1 MKKEDL
7 HKIEQEKAK
16 EEVKKLGEVNLVLH
30 PAGGFDK
37 ETGLVYE
44 PLGNRM
50 YIFKIKGYK
59 GVAEAR
65 KIAKITCPS
74 CGTEIVSPTK
84 VIRCAC
90 GKEIRV
96 EKLNWHLVTEFDNL
110 NLIFKGKPLEKV
122 IFPVPSQAAVDYWL
136 NNYLV
141 DEKNKEIDAM
151 YIFNVLKNYFK
162 AFFDLPIER
171 SYDIL
176 VLSVF
181 QSWLVEILDV
191 LFYVSISGE
200 TGSGKTA
207 LLEALLDVSRHG
219 LVAANIKSAGI
230 ARCAERFKLS
240 LGIDEIDSKKFKD
253 DDVEGICRQGYRR
266 GQFYIRMMPKSH
278 EPEFFDV
285 FGFKAFSYRS
295 VIADDLQNRSIDV
308 PISRTKNKE
317 IPVINLFKQHFS
329 PFELIFFWYMDNV
342 ADLYAQSPSF
352 QKDMDKF
359 EAEDYKKMTEQEKER
374 FDEYVKEKKEG
385 DIVNNVNN
393 VKIVNVNN
401 NIYNN
406 IIYNINRKT
415 IARKTPYLHNFVN
428 IINKHPIFG
437 RNLEIAYLIYSL
449 TQILGLDI
457 TEILVETIEQKQEME
472 EASQE
477 EGWVGLLKEL
487 LAQEFENAEIKDDIK
502 VIPYKSIISKYIRRM
517 KEVYENVPSQHQ
529 IRKLLRQIGFVDGIN
544 RKVVRIGT
552 DNKPKL
558 CLIYDAQIKENL
570 GLKEEQTSLVSP
582 EKV

>member
-1 MKKEDL
+1 MEKENL

-16 EEVKKLGEVNLVLH
+16 KEVKKLGEINLTLH

-37 ETGLVYE
+37 GTGLVYE
-44 PLGNRM
+44 PLGNRR
-50 YIFKIKGYK
+50 YIFRIKGYK
-59 GVAEAR
+59 GIAEAR
-65 KIAKITCPS
+65 KIAKVTCAS
-74 CGTEIVSPTK
+74 CGTEISAPTK

-90 GKEIRV
+90 GREIKV
-96 EKLNWHLVTEFDNL
+96 EKLDWHLVTEFNNL

-141 DEKNKEIDAM
+141 DEKNKEINAK
-151 YIFNVLKNYFK
+151 YIFNVLRDYFK
-162 AFFDLPIER
+162 AFFDLPLER

-295 VIADDLQNRSIDV
+295 AIADDLQNRSIDI

-329 PFELIFFWYMDNV
+329 PFELIFFWYMDNI
-342 ADLYAQSPSF
+342 ANLYAQSPSF
-352 QKDMDKF
+352 QKDMDKL
-359 EAEDYKKMTEQEKER
+359 ELENYEKMIEEKN
-374 FDEYVKEKKEG
+374 KEE
-385 DIVNNVNN
+385 IVNNVNN
-393 VKIVNVNN
+393 VNIVNVNN
-401 NIYNN
+401 IYN
-406 IIYNINRKT
+406 IIYNNINRKT

-449 TQILGLDI
+449 TQILSFDV
-457 TEILVETIEQKQEME
+457 TEILLETIEQKQEIE
-472 EASQE
+472 EANQE

-487 LAQEFENAEIKDDIK
+487 LTQEFENATIKDEVKI
-502 VIPYKSIISKYIRRM
+502 IPYKNVISKYIRRM

-544 RKVVRIGT
+544 RKVIRVGV

-558 CLIYDAQIKENL
+558 CLIYDAAIKENL
-570 GLKEEQTSLVSP
+570 GLKEEQTALNSS